1 MQKIIKKLKDKNL
14 YFSLLIT
21 LVFFGIFI
29 KMEYATDTYSV
40 FASYQ
45 KEIFNHFI
53 ESGRFVT
60 AIWWGAACVF
70 NLSDYVTYLSSF
82 ILAIICIT
90 LAIFNLCLV
99 INKKIENSTVS
110 LILSA
115 ITIINPFAIELF
127 LFIEKGVFGLG
138 ILLSVLAFSKFV
150 KYLEGDKKSLIF
162 IFIFMLIATFCYQ
175 GVIGLFI
182 AISAVYVIIHN
193 KNIKDF
199 IKNNIIILLGY
210 GIPAII
216 NLIIVK
222 FIYGNS
228 RVTGEIVLGESI
240 QKIIQGSKEMIATY
254 SILPKFTL
262 LIVIFVLI
270 LFYIISVL
278 INKNNSIKKKVLN
291 ILGLAYI
298 FVVVFGISIA
308 PQIMQSTDSIWFVP
322 RSTYP
327 FATIIGLVS
336 IYTLVTT
343 EKNNIKYIIIGII
356 SVIILVMQLYSFNK
370 IEIDHYNLNYMD
382 KINSLSIGKEIQ
394 DYEQETGNK
403 VTKIC
408 IYNDRNISYTYP
420 NIWVQKDIN
429 ITGFYPDWSIV
440 KMINYY
446 NDIELEEVVEKDKEL
461 EEYFKQ
467 FDWSNYNELQIIFKD
482 NILHLCRF

>member
-1 MQKIIKKLKDKNL
+1 MQKIIKKIKDKNL
-14 YFSLLIT
+14 YLSLLIT

-29 KMEYATDTYSV
+29 RMEYATDTYSV
-40 FASYQ
+40 LASYP
-45 KEIFNHFI
+45 KEIFNHFM

-60 AIWWGAACVF
+60 ALWWGAVNVL
-70 NLSDYVTYLSSF
+70 NLGDYLIYLSSF

-90 LAIFNLCLV
+90 LAIYNLYLV
-99 INKKIENSTVS
+99 ISKKIENSALS
-110 LILSA
+110 LILST
-115 ITIINPFAIELF
+115 ITIINPFSIELF
-127 LFIEKGVFGLG
+127 LFIEKGIFGLG
-138 ILLSVLAFSKFV
+138 ILLSILAFSRFV

-162 IFIFMLIATFCYQ
+162 IFIYMLIATFCYQ

-182 AISAVYVIIHN
+182 AISAVYVIVYN

-216 NLIIVK
+216 NLITVK

-228 RVTGEIVLGESI
+228 RVTGEVVLQESI
-240 QKIIQGSKEMIATY
+240 QKILQGSKEMIASY
-254 SILPKFTL
+254 NILPKYTL
-262 LIVIFVLI
+262 VIAILALT
-270 LFYIISVL
+270 LFYIVSILIS
-278 INKNNSIKKKVLN
+278 KKDSIKKKALN

-298 FVVVFGISIA
+298 FIAILGISIV
-308 PQIMQSTDSIWFVP
+308 PQIMQSTESIWFVP

-327 FATIIGLVS
+327 FATIMGLVS
-336 IYTLVTT
+336 IYALITT

-356 SVIILVMQLYSFNK
+356 SVSILAMQLYSFNK

-394 DYEQETGNK
+394 AYEQETGNK

-408 IYNDRNISYTYP
+408 IYNDQNISYTYP
-420 NIWVQKDIN
+420 YIWAKKDTN
-429 ITGFYPDWSIV
+429 ITGFYPDWSII

-446 NDIELEEVVEKDKEL
+446 NNINLTQGEINLEIEESFKEKDW
-461 EEYFKQ
+461 
-467 FDWSNYNELQIIFKD
+467 DNYSDEQIIFIGDTIHYCK
-482 NILHLCRF
+482 F

>member
-1 MQKIIKKLKDKNL
+1 MQKIIKKIKDKNL
-14 YFSLLIT
+14 YISLLIT

-29 KMEYATDTYSV
+29 RMEYATDTYSV
-40 FASYQ
+40 LASYP
-45 KEIFNHFI
+45 KEIFNHFM
-53 ESGRFVT
+53 ESGRFIT
-60 AIWWGAACVF
+60 ALWWGAACVL
-70 NLSDYVTYLSSF
+70 NLSDYLIYLSSF

-90 LAIFNLCLV
+90 LAIYNLYLV
-99 INKKIENSTVS
+99 INKKIENSAIS
-110 LILSA
+110 LILST
-115 ITIINPFAIELF
+115 ITIINPFSIELF

-138 ILLSVLAFSKFV
+138 ILLSILAFSRFV

-162 IFIFMLIATFCYQ
+162 LFIYMLIATFCYQ

-182 AISAVYVIIHN
+182 AISAVYVIIYN

-216 NLIIVK
+216 NLITVK

-228 RVTGEIVLGESI
+228 RVTGEVVLQESI
-240 QKIIQGSKEMIATY
+240 QKILQGSKEMIASY
-254 SILPKFTL
+254 NILPKYTLVIAILALTL
-262 LIVIFVLI
+262 LYIV
-270 LFYIISVL
+270 SVL
-278 INKNNSIKKKVLN
+278 INKKDTIKKKVLN

-298 FVVVFGISIA
+298 FVAILGISIA

-327 FATIIGLVS
+327 FAAIIGLIS
-336 IYTLVTT
+336 IYTLITT
-343 EKNNIKYIIIGII
+343 EKNNIKYII

-382 KINSLSIGKEIQ
+382 KINSLSIGKEILG
-394 DYEQETGNK
+394 YEQETGNK

-408 IYNDRNISYTYP
+408 IYSDQNESYTYP
-420 NIWVQKDIN
+420 YIWAKKDTN
-429 ITGFYPDWSIV
+429 ITGFYPDWSII

-446 NDIELEEVVEKDKEL
+446 NNIELTQDENDLEIEESFKEKDW
-461 EEYFKQ
+461 
-467 FDWSNYNELQIIFKD
+467 DNYSDEQIIFVGDTIHYCK
-482 NILHLCRF
+482 F